1 MWGVRRQVSLL
12 LDHGH
17 QHARFYPIGMVWEE
31 AQIVVERVNQ
41 EEASRTALLQIAG
54 SAVMS
59 KDGAKLLKKVLKE
72 LTDG

>member
-1 MWGVRRQVSLL
+1 MSLL

-17 QHARFYPIGMVWEE
+17 RHAWFYPIGMVWEE
-31 AQIVVERVNQ
+31 AQLVVERMNH
-41 EEASRTALLQIAG
+41 EEASRTALLNIAG
-54 SAVMS
+54 AAVMS